1 MSDQLH
7 GSARSP
13 LLAGKLVRP
22 AAPAALLQRV
32 RLLELLDASAD
43 VPVTVVAAG
52 AGWGKST
59 LLSSWASTTSTV
71 ASTAWVSFDHADDE
85 PSRFW
90 TYVATA
96 LRPVVPA
103 ASERALAALAVPQVD
118 PLDAAVPELLNALAS
133 LTDRHALVLDDLH
146 ELGAR
151 QIHEG
156 LELFLDYL
164 PAGLRVLIASRGEP
178 PLPVARLRARG
189 RLAELGPDDLRF
201 TRDEASTLIAGVTRS
216 APPTALNEILAATQ
230 GWAVGL
236 VLEALSLRDRRGRD
250 GVAMRSGVHH
260 AVDYLLSEVLAGQSE
275 ERRAFLLQS
284 AALAKMSGALCDWV
298 LERDGSAE
306 LLTDLDRAG
315 LFTTVIDEDREWYQY
330 HPLFRAALLQQLC
343 DRGRAVQLQRRAG
356 DWYVAQG
363 FVEEAVRALLESGDR
378 AGAARLLSSSG
389 AEFLRV
395 GAVGTYL
402 QLGEQLG
409 EDMAARSPAL
419 ALSLAWAAGSTGQ
432 LHRVPRFL
440 ELAAVGPEGESSP
453 GFVSLRGAAAALRS
467 VYGAGDPDAALAD
480 ARAAVALETDRTL
493 PGWVVARVALGGAL
507 LAVGDTVAALDPLDD
522 AWRSPVTA
530 LLPAVSRLEVAG
542 LLAWAL
548 AQPAGDWPGSDLDP
562 GQQARLRNLL
572 TSTGAEAQATERALG
587 DAAAPGVGLLH
598 AAVGQLHLE
607 SGRPGPALLELRR
620 AGDLVAVHAHPALA
634 SLVLATLA
642 VVEVEHGDERTAR
655 GAIERA
661 RAALADGPAV
671 PVASA
676 RLEVAEARAGRSA
689 ADGARRVL
697 GEQLTDR
704 ELSVLRALR
713 GPLSQRE
720 IGRELHLSINTVKGY
735 TKSLYRKL
743 DVVSRSEAVAVGRE
757 LGLC

>member
-1 MSDQLH
+1 MR
-7 GSARSP
+7 GRGP

-22 AAPAALLQRV
+22 AAPAVLVERL
-32 RLLELLDASAD
+32 RLLDLLDAAAD
-43 VPVTVVAAG
+43 VPVTVVAAA

-59 LLSSWASTTSTV
+59 LLSSWASTTTTL
-71 ASTAWVSFDHADDE
+71 ASTAWVSFDRADDE

-96 LRPVVPA
+96 LRTVVPT
-103 ASERALAALAVPQVD
+103 ASAGALAALAVPQVD
-118 PLDAAVPELLNALAS
+118 PLDAAVPELLNALAG

-164 PAGLRVLIASRGEP
+164 PVGFRVLVASRGEP

-189 RLAELGPDDLRF
+189 RLVELGPDDLRF
-201 TRDEASTLIAGVTRS
+201 TRGEASTLIAGVTQA
-216 APPTALNEILAATQ
+216 APPTGLDDIVAATQ

-250 GVAMRSGVHH
+250 GAARRSGVHH
-260 AVDYLLSEVLAGQSE
+260 AVDYLLSEVLAGQSVD
-275 ERRAFLLQS
+275 RRTFLLQS
-284 AALAKMSGALCDWV
+284 AALARMSGSLCDWV
-298 LERDGSAE
+298 LERDGSVE
-306 LLTDLDRAG
+306 HLRDLDRAG
-315 LFTTVIDEDREWYQY
+315 LFTTVVDEDEEWYQY
-330 HPLFRAALLQQLC
+330 HPLFRAALLQKLS
-343 DRGRAVQLQRRAG
+343 DPERVVQLQRRAS
-356 DWYVAQG
+356 DWYAAQG

-378 AGAARLLSSSG
+378 AGAARLLSASA

-395 GAVGTYL
+395 GSVGTYL

-409 EDMAARSPAL
+409 EEMAARSPAL
-419 ALSLAWAAGSTGQ
+419 ALSLAWAAGSTGR
-432 LHRVPRFL
+432 LHRVPRYL
-440 ELAAVGPEGESSP
+440 ELADAGPDGESTP

-467 VYGAGDPDAALAD
+467 VYGADGDPDAPVTY
-480 ARAAVALETDRTL
+480 AREAVALEIDRTL

-507 LAVGDTVAALDPLDD
+507 LARGDTVEALGPLEE
-522 AWRSPVTA
+522 AWGSPATA
-530 LLPAVSRLEVAG
+530 LLPAVSRLEIAG

-548 AQPAGDWPGSDLDP
+548 AQPAGDWPDTDLDP
-562 GQQARLRNLL
+562 QQQARLRNLL
-572 TSTGAEAQATERALG
+572 TTTSAEAQATEGALG

-598 AAVGQLHLE
+598 AAGGQLHLV
-607 SGRPGPALLELRR
+607 SGRPGPALTELRR
-620 AGDLVAVHAHPALA
+620 AGDLVAVHAHPALV

-642 VVEVEHGDERTAR
+642 VVEVAHGDKRTAR

-661 RAALADGPAV
+661 RAALADGPVV

-676 RLEVAEARAGRSA
+676 RLEAAEARAGRSA
-689 ADGARRVL
+689 ADGAQRVL

-713 GPLSQRE
+713 GPLTQRE
-720 IGRELHLSINTVKGY
+720 IGRELHLSVNTVKGY

-757 LGLC
+757 LNLC